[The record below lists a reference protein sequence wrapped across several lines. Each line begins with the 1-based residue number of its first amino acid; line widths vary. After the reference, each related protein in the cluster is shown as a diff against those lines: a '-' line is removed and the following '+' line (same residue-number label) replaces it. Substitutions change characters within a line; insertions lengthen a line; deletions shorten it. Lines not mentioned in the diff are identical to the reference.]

1 MKDNAMKTSFL
12 VILTFLSFQIYAKD
26 TNDFLIISDKN
37 RLERLEKGVAKL
49 GAEREHARNIKQEHH
64 DELQNGHNIIYRNK
78 ETTRIISDK
87 ERLEKL
93 EQGVSNLGAERERAR
108 IISRG
113 AHYDTET
120 RHNTHNL
127 NNRTIQSIA
136 NKERL
141 EKLERGVLQLGAKR
155 ERDRIQIQK
164 N

>member
-1 MKDNAMKTSFL
+1 MKFSLL
-12 VILTFLSFQIYAKD
+12 VILAFFSFQIYAKD
-26 TNDFLIISDKN
+26 SNDFLIISDKN

-49 GAEREHARNIKQEHH
+49 GAEREHARNIKQENHN
-64 DELQNGHNIIYRNK
+64 ELQDGHNIIFRNK
-78 ETTRIISDK
+78 KNIRIISDK
-87 ERLEKL
+87 ERIEKL
-93 EQGVSNLGAERERAR
+93 EQGVSNMGAERERAR
-108 IISRG
+108 LINRG
-113 AHYDTET
+113 THDDTET

-141 EKLERGVLQLGAKR
+141 EKLERGVLQLGAER

>member
-1 MKDNAMKTSFL
+1 M
-12 VILTFLSFQIYAKD
+12 
-26 TNDFLIISDKN
+26 
-37 RLERLEKGVAKL
+37 EKGVAKL

-64 DELQNGHNIIYRNK
+64 DELQDKHNIIYRNK
-78 ETTRIISDK
+78 KTTRVISDT

-93 EQGVSNLGAERERAR
+93 EQSVSNLGAERERAR

-113 AHYDTET
+113 THDDSKI
-120 RHNTHNL
+120 RHNAHNL

-141 EKLERGVLQLGAKR
+141 ERLERGVLQLGTKR
-155 ERDRIQIQK
+155 ERDRIQK

>member
-1 MKDNAMKTSFL
+1 MKDNTMKISLL
-12 VILTFLSFQIYAKD
+12 VILIFFSFQIYAKD
-26 TNDFLIISDKN
+26 TNNFLIISDKN

-49 GAEREHARNIKQEHH
+49 GAEREHARNIKQKYHNK
-64 DELQNGHNIIYRNK
+64 LQDGNNIIFRNK
-78 ETTRIISDK
+78 KNIRIISDK

-113 AHYDTET
+113 THDDTEI

-141 EKLERGVLQLGAKR
+141 EKLEREVLQLGAKR
-155 ERDRIQIQK
+155 ERDRNTNTK
-164 N
+164 